1 MAFSYIV
8 RLMVFEWRDI
18 SKEKDPT
25 TTMLIR
31 GKPRLTMLSYTSDDL
46 IEFSIENIRSVYLQR
61 LKTSLTHIF
70 IHVTCIH
77 LIS

>member
-46 IEFSIENIRSVYLQR
+46 I
-61 LKTSLTHIF
+61 
-70 IHVTCIH
+70 
-77 LIS
+77 